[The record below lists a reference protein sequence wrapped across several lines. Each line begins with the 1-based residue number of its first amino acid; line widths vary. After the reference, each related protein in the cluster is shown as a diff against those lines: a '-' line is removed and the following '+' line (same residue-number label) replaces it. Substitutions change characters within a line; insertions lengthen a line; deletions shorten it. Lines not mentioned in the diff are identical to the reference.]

1 MNQTRNLKVL
11 LEMRPALDGFAGIPQ
26 ETRLLFRQLCD
37 VPNVEVE
44 GLLQS
49 SLQFLH
55 PGVEGRASRDGK
67 AAAAPFATAADM
79 HAQAKLVLS
88 LERKPTGKN
97 LFGVVQY
104 LKRRFTVLRLV
115 CRSLVAPPARLRLS
129 RFRTASFEEYIWQKL
144 FSRTL
149 PPEDYAVVT
158 GCDFRVCIT
167 PWNMM
172 QSVGL
177 QTGRFLKQ
185 PRYPV
190 LETHGIDVFISQM
203 PYPGRVPQETSLVV
217 RYHDALAVFMPH
229 AFANRERHLATH
241 FNALEGNVR
250 HGAWFACV
258 SEAARQDL
266 LRLFPEAQARAVTIH
281 NMVSHHYF
289 DEDSAVARVPEIVRA
304 RLNTDSAAA
313 MPRCASPDDFYRAH
327 LPGGAM
333 RYLLMVATVEPRKN
347 HRCLVAAWESLR
359 ARGDSSLKLVI
370 VGGLGWDT
378 GPILEEMRAGID
390 RGDLFMLSKVPSAEL
405 RVLYR
410 HAAATV
416 CPSLAEGFD
425 FPGVEAMRSGGVV
438 IASDI
443 PVHREVFANAA
454 EYFETHSSADLA
466 QAIKRVALG
475 AGAPERTEQLR
486 ARGREVGARYLPERI
501 LPQWED
507 FLARVDAQRTRPD
520 TTIDMTRTAP
530 SHMNMRKA

>member
-1 MNQTRNLKVL
+1 MTKMMNVL
-11 LEMRPALDGFAGIPQ
+11 IELRPALDGFAGIPQ
-26 ETRLLFRQLCD
+26 ETRLLFRQLCE

-55 PGVEGRASRDGK
+55 PGVERRWPEDGK
-67 AAAAPFATAADM
+67 AAVSPFATAAGM
-79 HAQAKLVLS
+79 HAQARVILS
-88 LERKPTGKN
+88 LEKKPTGN
-97 LFGVVQY
+97 SLFGVVQY

-115 CRSLVAPPARLRLS
+115 CRSLVAPPARIRMS
-129 RFRTASFEEYIWQKL
+129 YFRTANFEEYIWQKL

-149 PPEDYAVVT
+149 PPADHGVVT
-158 GCDFRVCIT
+158 RRDFRVCTT

-172 QSVGL
+172 QSAGL
-177 QTGRFLKQ
+177 QTGRFLKL

-190 LETHGIDVFISQM
+190 LETRGIDVFISQM
-203 PYPGRVPQETSLVV
+203 PYPGRLPEETSLVV

-241 FNALEGNVR
+241 FNALECNVR

-266 LRLFPEAQARAVTIH
+266 LRVFPEAAARAVTIH

-289 DEDSAVARVPEIVRA
+289 EEASSADRVPDIVRA
-304 RLNTDSAAA
+304 RLNDSAAT
-313 MPRCASPDDFYRAH
+313 MPRTGALDAFYDAH
-327 LPGGAM
+327 LPSGAM
-333 RYLLMVATVEPRKN
+333 PYLLMVATVEPRKN
-347 HRCLVAAWESLR
+347 HGCLVAAWESLR
-359 ARGDSSLKLVI
+359 ARGASSLKLVI

-378 GPILEEMRAGID
+378 GPILGEMRAGID
-390 RGDLFMLSKVPSAEL
+390 RGDLFMLSKVPAAEL

-410 HAAATV
+410 HAAATM

-425 FPGVEAMRSGGVV
+425 FPGVEAMRSGGAV

-443 PVHREVFANAA
+443 PVHREVFADAA
-454 EYFETHSSADLA
+454 EYFQTHSSADLA
-466 QAIKRVALG
+466 QAIERVVLG
-475 AGAPERTEQLR
+475 ADAPERTQQLR

-501 LPQWED
+501 LPQWQA
-507 FLARVDAQRTRPD
+507 FLARVDAQRAAPGA
-520 TTIDMTRTAP
+520 TIDRTRTP
-530 SHMNMRKA
+530 PGHTMDMRKV

>member
-1 MNQTRNLKVL
+1 MTKMIKVL

-26 ETRLLFRQLCD
+26 ETRLLFRQLCAMPD
-37 VPNVEVE
+37 VEVE

-55 PGVEGRASRDGK
+55 AGVGRHPVDSSQDT
-67 AAAAPFATAADM
+67 AAPFATAAGL
-79 HAQAKLVLS
+79 HAQARVVLS
-88 LERKPTGKN
+88 LEKKPTGKS

-104 LKRRFTVLRLV
+104 VKRRLTVLRLV
-115 CRSLVAPPARLRLS
+115 CRTLVAPPAKVGLS
-129 RFRTASFEEYIWQKL
+129 HFRTANFEEYIWQKL
-144 FSRTL
+144 FARTL
-149 PPEDYAVVT
+149 PPQDYRVVT
-158 GCDFRVCIT
+158 GRDFRVCAT

-177 QTGRFLKQ
+177 NTGVFLKQ

-190 LETHGIDVFISQM
+190 LDTHGIDVFIAQT
-203 PYPGRVPQETSLVV
+203 PYPARLPDATRLVV

-229 AFANRERHLATH
+229 AFANKERHLATH
-241 FNALEGNVR
+241 FHALGSNVR

-266 LRLFPEAQARAVTIH
+266 LRLFPEAGARAVTIH

-289 DEDSAVARVPEIVRA
+289 EEDSDAARVAGIIRA
-304 RLNTDSAAA
+304 RVNTDSAATL
-313 MPRCASPDDFYRAH
+313 PRTASIDGFYDTH
-327 LPGGAM
+327 LPAGAM

-347 HRCLVAAWESLR
+347 HSCLVAAWESLR
-359 ARGDSSLKLVI
+359 ARDPSLKLVI

-378 GPILEEMRAGID
+378 GPILGEMRAGID
-390 RGDLFMLSKVPSAEL
+390 RGDLFMLSKVPAAEL

-443 PVHREVFANAA
+443 AVHREVFADAA
-454 EYFETHSSADLA
+454 EYFPTHSSAELA
-466 QAIKRVALG
+466 QAIARVVPG
-475 AGAPERTEQLR
+475 AGASAGALERTQELR

-501 LPQWED
+501 LPQWAA
-507 FLARVDAQRTRPD
+507 FLARVDAERGDP
-520 TTIDMTRTAP
+520 A
-530 SHMNMRKA
+530 K

>member
-1 MNQTRNLKVL
+1 MNQTKNLKVL

-55 PGVEGRASRDGK
+55 PGVEVRAARDGK
-67 AAAAPFATAADM
+67 VPAAPFATAVGM
-79 HAQAKLVLS
+79 HAQARLILS
-88 LERKPTGKN
+88 LERKPTGKS

-104 LKRRFTVLRLV
+104 LKRRFTVLRMV

-129 RFRTASFEEYIWQKL
+129 HFRTASFEEYIWQRL

-149 PPEDYAVVT
+149 PPEDFPVVT
-158 GCDFRVCIT
+158 GCDFRVCTT

-172 QSVGL
+172 QSAGL
-177 QTGRFLKQ
+177 QTGRFLKR
-185 PRYPV
+185 PRYPL
-190 LETHGIDVFISQM
+190 LETRGIDVFISQM
-203 PYPGRVPQETSLVV
+203 PYPGRMPQETSLVV
-217 RYHDALAVFMPH
+217 RYHDALAVRMPH

-250 HGAWFACV
+250 EGAWFACV

-266 LRLFPEAQARAVTIH
+266 LRLFPEAQPRAVTIH

-289 DEDSAVARVPEIVRA
+289 EEDSVPARVPEIVRA

-313 MPRCASPDDFYRAH
+313 QPRCACTDDFYRAH

-378 GPILEEMRAGID
+378 GPILDEMRPGLD
-390 RGDLFMLSKVPSAEL
+390 RGDLFMLNKVPAAEL

-443 PVHREVFANAA
+443 PVHREVFADGA
-454 EYFETHSSADLA
+454 EYFNTHSSEDLA
-466 QAIKRVALG
+466 HAIERVVLGEDAEKR
-475 AGAPERTEQLR
+475 TQQLR
-486 ARGREVGARYLPERI
+486 ERGREVGARYLPERI
-501 LPQWED
+501 LPQWES
-507 FLARVDAQRTRPD
+507 FLARVDAGRAPAAERLTGPGTTPRPL
-520 TTIDMTRTAP
+520 
-530 SHMNMRKA
+530 HG